1 MHYLFQRKGGPL
13 LHWDH
18 GPPGLQPR
26 ARELSGLPVGRRGGG
41 PEPLTGVGS
50 VIAGSALVTVL
61 GALFVA
67 GFAYGSG
74 KSLARRLIEK

>member
-1 MHYLFQRKGGPL
+1 MHYIFQRKGGPL
-13 LHWDH
+13 LSWAH
-18 GPPGLQPR
+18 GAPAPHRSL
-26 ARELSGLPVGRRGGG
+26 ELSGIPVGRRGGS
-41 PEPLTGVGS
+41 PEPMSGIGS
-50 VIAGSALVTVL
+50 AIAGSALVSVL